1 MDQTPSD
8 IPPPLFSP
16 YTIFNDC
23 DFSCQIVSDTIIAY
37 IPINLF
43 EGTEGTV
50 QGDLQWLNIT
60 KDSSGFQ
67 CHSHHSETPSGTT
80 PKNQYECFELITKL
94 QVGFIN
100 REIPEVLLS
109 ESTPMKSNGLT
120 SEKNSESQTNSNVSS
135 HDSIAKQKEW
145 ALQIYDTYIR
155 FYNPANYND
164 MNQHNFI
171 PIFTYVNPIRSSTYF
186 CDVTDINVVNTLVFD
201 PIQDSD
207 SFLPLQSSDVE
218 DHTTQQQQEGFDSYH
233 DTKNLF
239 PRNTF
244 KEEEHSTE
252 QWKAL
257 HSKYKNTANVYYN
270 TNYKQLLK
278 KHFYK
283 SIPSYNPYLRISE
296 TTQDTVLFLSNFVVT
311 SADTN
316 TDSITDLYFSSC
328 YAFLTPY
335 RFFNI
340 WRVASEISFSVW
352 CVLYDI
358 QNSMENVL
366 PVLYKISPFGEEI
379 VWNVS
384 CREMNDHYPH
394 VTASNGYTR
403 PPPSKRNPLYTSKH
417 YIKYLLWLKKNANS
431 SSGDS
436 IIRLSI
442 DNVNVSAYVGD
453 VPIEVSVGVM
463 GSETLPSISFFFRDV
478 CLFSLVF
485 IHRYQFNFLPI

>member
-1 MDQTPSD
+1 MEHIKNSTKLIGIKDLNIKIALILKHQTHIEIRAELDYPAPACPHCQGKMIKYD
-8 IPPPLFSP
+8 FQRPATIPILDVQGMATVLKLRKRRFQCKACRRVSVAK
-16 YTIFNDC
+16 T
-23 DFSCQIVSDTIIAY
+23 SLVKKHCQISQPVWAKITQLLIEKQTNTDIARRLHVSVS
-37 IPINLF
+37 
-43 EGTEGTV
+43 TV
-50 QGDLQWLNIT
+50 QRQLNAFT
-60 KDSSGFQ
+60 FKDNF
-67 CHSHHSETPSGTT
+67 ET
-80 PKNQYECFELITKL
+80 L
-94 QVGFIN
+94 
-100 REIPEVLLS
+100 PEVLSWDEFARNKGKLAFIAQDFKTKKIIALL
-109 ESTPMKSNGLT
+109 EN
-120 SEKNSESQTNSNVSS
+120 NRQTT
-135 HDSIAKQKEW
+135 I
-145 ALQIYDTYIR
+145 
-155 FYNPANYND
+155 
-164 MNQHNFI
+164 
-171 PIFTYVNPIRSSTYF
+171 
-186 CDVTDINVVNTLVFD
+186 
-201 PIQDSD
+201 
-207 SFLPLQSSDVE
+207 
-218 DHTTQQQQEGFDSYH
+218 
-233 DTKNLF
+233 
-239 PRNTF
+239 
-244 KEEEHSTE
+244 
-252 QWKAL
+252 
-257 HSKYKNTANVYYN
+257 
-270 TNYKQLLK
+270 K

-283 SIPSYNPYLRISE
+283 SIPSYTPYLKISE